1 MRIATVCAAAGV
13 VLLAV
18 VPVFAQKGGAAA
30 PTYTKSVKPI
40 LDKHCI
46 SCHQG
51 DWAQGGLKLDSA
63 EGIRKGGKSG
73 KAISAKS
80 APKSLLFQRMNGDKK
95 PTMPPAGKLK
105 EADLKI
111 VKSWIDSGA
120 SFK

>member
-1 MRIATVCAAAGV
+1 MRLTLALGVLCLSIIAVMP
-13 VLLAV
+13 VL
-18 VPVFAQKGGAAA
+18 AQKGKPAA

-40 LDKHCI
+40 LDKNCI

-63 EGIRKGGKSG
+63 EGIKKGSKSG
-73 KAISAKS
+73 QVVVAKS
-80 APKSLLFQRMNGDKK
+80 SGKSLLFQRVNGDKGRI
-95 PTMPPAGKLK
+95 MPPAGKLK

-111 VKSWIDSGA
+111 IKAWIDSGA